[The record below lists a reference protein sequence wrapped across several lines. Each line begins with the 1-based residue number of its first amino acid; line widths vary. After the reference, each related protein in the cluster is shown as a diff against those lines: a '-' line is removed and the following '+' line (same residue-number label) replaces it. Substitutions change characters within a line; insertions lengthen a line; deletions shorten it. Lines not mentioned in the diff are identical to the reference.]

1 MKTVCLN
8 YGKYVVSFRNYDSS
22 SQLQEC
28 LRQKPD
34 YILLED
40 DDCCSGYTTI
50 TFRNQVDEE
59 LVLALR
65 YDGNLSTALI
75 LGCQENAVAIYYG
88 NHISVIDLEG
98 RRLLFHHKLETPIFF
113 GQFVCNRLVVFAET
127 EIDLFNMNGDFLKR
141 YPVRGIVDAVFMKE
155 GTVEYTLLDDEDKLT
170 HRIQLVNENESIQTV

>member
-50 TFRNQVDEE
+50 TFRNPVDEE

-65 YDGNLSTALI
+65 YDGNLSSALV
-75 LGCQENAVAIYYG
+75 LGCQANAVAIYYG
-88 NHISVIDLEG
+88 NNISVIDLKG

-113 GQFVCNRLVVFAET
+113 GQFICNRLVVFAET
-127 EIDLFNMNGDFLKR
+127 EIALFNSKGDFLKR
-141 YPVRGIVDAVFMKE
+141 YNVHGIVDAVFMKDDI
-155 GTVEYTLLDDEDKLT
+155 VEYTLLDDEEKLT
-170 HRIQLVNENESIQTV
+170 HTIQLI